1 MAELKQIEILRIKRF
16 AYVQTKEI
24 ILLISLNGFRDSF
37 SQVYCG
43 TVYIRVKT
51 LSIRVSFL
59 CAKTSVPPLKKLS
72 IPRLELLGCVL
83 LSKCLKHVLV
93 ALKGHP
99 SIGSVFFWLDS
110 EVALCLVKGKEKC
123 WKPRAENRVVS
134 IRNITF
140 SIRILM

>member
-16 AYVQTKEI
+16 AYVQPKEI
-24 ILLISLNGFRDSF
+24 ILLISLHGFRDSF

-43 TVYIRVKT
+43 MVYIRVKT

-72 IPRLELLGCVL
+72 IQHLELLGCVL
-83 LSKCLKHVLV
+83 LSKCLKDVLV
-93 ALKGHP
+93 ALKGRP

-123 WKPRAENRVVS
+123 WKPRVENRVVS
-134 IRNITF
+134 IRNIIDKD
-140 SIRILM
+140 S